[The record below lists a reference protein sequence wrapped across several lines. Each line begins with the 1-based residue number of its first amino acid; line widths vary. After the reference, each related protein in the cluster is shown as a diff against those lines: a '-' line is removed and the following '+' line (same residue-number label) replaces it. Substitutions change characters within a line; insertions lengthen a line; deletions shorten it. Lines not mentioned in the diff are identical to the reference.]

1 MKTIAANE
9 LKTKGV
15 SSISKALEGGG
26 EATITIRG
34 QDRYVVMDLETYNRL
49 RVCEL
54 EAALNESRREVAN
67 GEYVEES
74 VEEHI
79 RRISKAAE

>member
-1 MKTIAANE
+1 MKTIPANE
-9 LKTKGV
+9 LKTKGIR
-15 SSISKALEGGG
+15 SIGKALEEGG
-26 EATITIRG
+26 EAVITVRG
-34 QDRYVVMDLETYNRL
+34 QERFVVMDLDTYNRL

-54 EAALNESRREVAN
+54 EAALTESRREVAD

-79 RRISKAAE
+79 KRITKAAE